1 MAIMITL
8 LVVVMCMLGQE
19 VKIQSPNTLN
29 TRSVWMG
36 IGKKHLIQ
44 NSLVGKGKFS
54 HIVEMFLSLGGRS
67 GGDYTR
73 AGWGTCD
80 WKLGVQN

>member
-1 MAIMITL
+1 
-8 LVVVMCMLGQE
+8 
-19 VKIQSPNTLN
+19 
-29 TRSVWMG
+29 MG

>member
-1 MAIMITL
+1 
-8 LVVVMCMLGQE
+8 
-19 VKIQSPNTLN
+19 
-29 TRSVWMG
+29 MG

-44 NSLVGKGKFS
+44 NSLVGKGKLS